1 MDEKTKSLAI
11 LAALL
16 GSQSLALFKDK
27 VLEYVT
33 ETLTPVEIKELV
45 YQAVDYAGF
54 GKVYPFLQAVNE
66 AFQEKGIALP
76 LETQSTTTLKNR
88 LEKEKLHR

>member
-1 MDEKTKSLAI
+1 MEKKLDKDVDEKTKSLAI

-66 AFQEKGIALP
+66 AFQEKRNCTSIRN
-76 LETQSTTTLKNR
+76 TKHDNT
-88 LEKEKLHR
+88 